1 MEARCVVTICEG
13 SFRLNVFLSVPLSL
27 FNMFFVIGGF
37 QYLICS
43 CSPCG
48 LPTLVVFSF
57 CHNLGP
63 SILYLFPPFSGCFI
77 LLTVS
82 TFENMVVFISRTQ
95 VPCLKNRH
103 FHKEHNHF
111 FGND

>member
-1 MEARCVVTICEG
+1 
-13 SFRLNVFLSVPLSL
+13 
-27 FNMFFVIGGF
+27 
-37 QYLICS
+37 
-43 CSPCG
+43 
-48 LPTLVVFSF
+48 
-57 CHNLGP
+57 LGP